1 MAREPLVPEDNIPD
15 DRFLELIQHTALQ
28 AHSGVVLVRTSVL
41 DANLEILIQLRMP
54 NLSNRLREKLF
65 EGYGPVATF
74 SAKIDIAYAFGI
86 IDQDTRQTLNALR
99 EIRNAFAHNTAGVH
113 FGHQDIAKLVA
124 KLPPPPERQDDDDDY
139 MTFIR
144 ITSGLHEIFVRRIH
158 EEQGGDYLET
168 LRARSMNE

>member
-1 MAREPLVPEDNIPD
+1 M
-15 DRFLELIQHTALQ
+15 
-28 AHSGVVLVRTSVL
+28 LVRTSVL

-74 SAKIDIAYAFGI
+74 SAKIDIAYAFDI

-99 EIRNAFAHNTAGVH
+99 VIRNAFAHNKAGVH
-113 FGHQDIAKLVA
+113 FGHEDIAKLVA
-124 KLPPPPERQDDDDDY
+124 KLPPSPEAQDDDDDY

-144 ITSGLHEIFVRRIH
+144 VVSGLQETFVRRIY
-158 EEQGGDYLET
+158 EEQGQDYLEA
-168 LRARSMNE
+168 LRARSMKE